1 MARSRTVAR
10 SLPFGV
16 MNRERL
22 SFGPRVPLLLVLVAM
37 VGLAYEA
44 LLVFTSVL
52 TSYRFPIPYAV
63 PLFDIPFVLVATGI
77 AYLCLE
83 RHRIRQDFQSAAMGT
98 SPDGSGVSGRTGSMS
113 TELKTPRSRTAWV
126 AD

>member
-16 MNRERL
+16 MNRERV

-63 PLFDIPFVLVATGI
+63 PLFDIPFVPRGHRNRVSSS
-77 AYLCLE
+77 CPE
-83 RHRIRQDFQSAAMGT
+83 RHRIRQDFQSAAMGHPAVLP
-98 SPDGSGVSGRTGSMS
+98 SY
-113 TELKTPRSRTAWV
+113 L
-126 AD
+126 